1 MVATFADFTRGFWNH
16 SARNA
21 KPRPTTPKPTA
32 NGGSEPKH
40 RQLRGQMASIV
51 QELLNL
57 PTLSDTDR
65 RLLNLSSAVAFL
77 LSGGR

>member
-1 MVATFADFTRGFWNH
+1 MIATFADFTRGLWGN
-16 SARNA
+16 SARA
-21 KPRPTTPKPTA
+21 SKPRPTGPKPTA
-32 NGGSEPKH
+32 NDDPEARD
-40 RQLRGQMASIV
+40 RQLRGQIAGII

-77 LSGGR
+77 LAGR